1 MNIIHIIS
9 GLNRGGAESILYSLV
24 SSPSLCK
31 HTVISMTDEGVY
43 GPKLRDCG
51 VNVHVLGMSRGFIQL
66 RSLYRLYKIIRED
79 RPDVVQTWM
88 CHADFI
94 GGIMAKLAGVK
105 SVVWGIHSTR
115 LDFDIRS
122 LPQKPS
128 ARQIIISMSGP
139 LCQDTCP
146 LSNLSIQTKAGVGK

>member
-115 LDFDIRS
+115 LDFDSRS
-122 LPQKPS
+122 LPPCVRIHVRS
-128 ARQIIISMSGP
+128 VI
-139 LCQDTCP
+139 
-146 LSNLSIQTKAGVGK
+146 